1 MITKVYTKT
10 GDGGETS
17 IVGGFRISKS
27 DVRLEAYGTVD
38 ELNSNLGLLASML
51 PAGHDKDMVERI
63 QNNLFNVGTH
73 LAIDQSRTPLYNS
86 GKLNAGEIELLER
99 EIDAIIDI
107 LPEQKYFVLPGGCTE
122 AAVAHVCR
130 TVCRRS
136 ERRVAALAE
145 SATVSPEILQ
155 YLNRLSDFLFV
166 FAKKI
171 NLMAGKDEK
180 RWDNICE

>member
-38 ELNSNLGLLASML
+38 ELNSNMGLLASML
-51 PAGHDKDMVERI
+51 ENGHDKELVERI

-73 LAIDQSRTPLYNS
+73 LAIDQSKTPLYDS
-86 GKLNAGEIELLER
+86 GKLNVGEIESLEK
-99 EIDAIIDI
+99 EIDAIISI
-107 LPEQKYFVLPGGCTE
+107 LPEQKYFVLPGGCTQ
-122 AAVAHVCR
+122 AAIAHVCR
-130 TVCRRS
+130 TVCRRA
-136 ERRVAALAE
+136 ERRVAALSE
-145 SATVSPEILQ
+145 TATVSPEILQ

-171 NLMAGKDEK
+171 NLMAGMEEK
-180 RWDNICE
+180 RWDNICK